1 MDAIL
6 QDYLNWGIIG
16 PEQSN
21 INDINWTG
29 AYDSFKE
36 KRNDHYKLVDDWYR
50 YSNITEESEFYTI
63 DAYNEWLGNKD
74 IFDTNSEIMWQ
85 SLIGKSLTQEQ
96 YDDYINSLSNLMESL
111 KLLFMVVDRDPFTEY
126 ELNGFKTLWSLDV
139 GASLTLPLPEK
150 DDNDN
155 SLTYN
160 FTIFWGDGTSNV
172 ITSYNSSDITHTY
185 TNGGYKTVNIV
196 GVCEGWSFGYNST
209 SSDRSKL
216 IEVLSWGDSN
226 LFQGF
231 KYLRGGFSGANNLT
245 SLPDGSD
252 GYGTSIPA
260 TSGGCLSF
268 DSIFQECN
276 LSSIPSGLFDNHLLV
291 TSFRNTFIK
300 NNNIVSI
307 PSGLF
312 DKNTIVT
319 DFAGTFGSCD
329 SLTTIPTGLFDK
341 NTIVTDFAGTFGSCD
356 SLTTIPTGLFRQNT
370 SVTSFFQTFNSC
382 NSLQLNEFIFYSSG
396 EQSSRF
402 AGKNLD
408 FRQCFLRSEFIGIQG
423 TAPDL
428 WNCSF
433 GSINSEVCFGG
444 TGNTTT
450 SITNYDVI
458 PNEWKN

>member
-6 QDYLNWGIIG
+6 QDYIKWGIIG

-36 KRNDHYKLVDDWYR
+36 KRNEHYKLVDDWYK
-50 YSNITEESEFYTI
+50 YSNITEEDEFYTI

-172 ITSYNSSDITHTY
+172 ITSYNSSDISHTY

-209 SSDRSKL
+209 SSDKL
-216 IEVLSWGDSN
+216 IEVLSWGDLN

-231 KYLRGGFSGANNLT
+231 KYLRSGFDQCINLS

-252 GYGTSIPA
+252 GYSTSIPA
-260 TSGGCLSF
+260 TLGGCLSF
-268 DSIFQECN
+268 ERTFQECN
-276 LSSIPSGLFDNHLLV
+276 LSSIPSGLFDNHLSV
-291 TSFRNTFIK
+291 TSFVSTFVK
-300 NNNIVSI
+300 NYN
-307 PSGLF
+307 
-312 DKNTIVT
+312 
-319 DFAGTFGSCD
+319 
-329 SLTTIPTGLFDK
+329 LTTIPTGLFDK
-341 NTIVTDFAGTFGSCD
+341 NTSVTDFTSTFDSCV

-370 SVTSFFQTFNSC
+370 SVTNFFQTFNSC

-402 AGKNLD
+402 AGKDIN

-433 GSINSEVCFGG
+433 GSINSELCFGG

-450 SITNYDVI
+450 SISNYDSI
-458 PNEWKN
+458 PTEWKN